1 MKQELHELGGK
12 DTPLSPEERIRKLEA
27 ALAAS
32 AKVTAKTRR
41 LVYALLAALGLGVS
55 YAGADTVDG
64 AALTQLD
71 KAMDKIE
78 ESEQSGFAAIDE
90 AAEKNI
96 TDAKVGSDAIRAA
109 AESEYN
115 AEMEEYTATFEE
127 RKSAIQIELHD
138 GLLGFA
144 ADLESELAANESARL
159 AAIREATEAINAEY
173 GSKGATIADNVSSA
187 KDELRANNDLEYQ
200 ALRNRPT
207 TLAETRDE
215 KVRGADDVLAIYSND
230 VSSWSLAQK
239 DAISAEHASAKWI
252 NSIFENYVSMRT
264 GTRRYEGEDTIGRML
279 DCNYFDDSAVL
290 VVDCQRGVPQANEDL
305 NGPYTCT
312 SGETLTG
319 MGQHMVRV
327 PGYEKFDADEF
338 CARADGLWAVQ
349 LEPR

>member
-1 MKQELHELGGK
+1 MRQELHGLGGN

-27 ALAAS
+27 ELAAS

-41 LVYALLAALGLGVS
+41 LVYALLGALGLGVS
-55 YAGADTVDG
+55 YAGADAVDG
-64 AALTQLD
+64 AALTRLD

-96 TDAKVGSDAIRAA
+96 ADAKAGSDAIRAA

-115 AEMEEYTATFEE
+115 AEMEEYTATFEDKKTDIE
-127 RKSAIQIELHD
+127 IELHD
-138 GLLGFA
+138 GLLGLA
-144 ADLESELAANESARL
+144 ADLESQLAANESARL
-159 AAIREATEAINAEY
+159 EAIRQATEAINAEY

-187 KDELRANNDLEYQ
+187 KDELRANNDVEYQ

-207 TLAETRDE
+207 ALAETRDGR
-215 KVRGADDVLAIYSND
+215 VSDADDVLAIYSND
-230 VSSWSLAQK
+230 VSSWYLAQK
-239 DAISAEHASAKWI
+239 DAISGEHATAKWM
-252 NSIFENYVSMRT
+252 NSVFEDYLSFRT
-264 GTRRYEGEDTIGRML
+264 GARRYEGEGTIGRML
-279 DCNYFDDSAVL
+279 DCDNFDDGAVF
-290 VVDCQRGVPQANEDL
+290 VVDCQRGAPQANEEL

-312 SGETLTG
+312 GGETLTG

-338 CARADGLWAVQ
+338 CARVDGLWAVQ